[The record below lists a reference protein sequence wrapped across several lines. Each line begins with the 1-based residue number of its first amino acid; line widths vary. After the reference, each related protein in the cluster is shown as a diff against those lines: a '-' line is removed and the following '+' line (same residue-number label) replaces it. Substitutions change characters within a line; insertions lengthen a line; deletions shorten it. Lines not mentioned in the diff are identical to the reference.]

1 MLSPGIFHTHA
12 LPTLPAQGYYTSSS
26 LTLGKA
32 TDTHTKLDVHF
43 MITNDVYFSST

>member
-32 TDTHTKLDVHF
+32 TDTHSYKIGRSFYD
-43 MITNDVYFSST
+43 NK